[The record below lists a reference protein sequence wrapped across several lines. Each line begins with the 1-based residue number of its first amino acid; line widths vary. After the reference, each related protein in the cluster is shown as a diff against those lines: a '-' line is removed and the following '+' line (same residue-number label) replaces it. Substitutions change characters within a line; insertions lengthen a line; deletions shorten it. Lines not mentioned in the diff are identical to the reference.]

1 MPTTTHRKI
10 GRLARATAALATAMA
25 VLATAT
31 ATPAQAATP
40 TQTAIPTQTAA
51 SARAAAQAR
60 GTTPARV
67 HVATI
72 MVAAS
77 STQPFRITYG
87 ASITEGT
94 VTFYNR
100 SLDISGYV
108 KAVSASRTVEF
119 IGYNGDLSCYFDE
132 TRTASA
138 GTTRT
143 FGFGETCDVAGG
155 FAAVDVYF
163 PV

>member
-31 ATPAQAATP
+31 ATPAQAAAPTP
-40 TQTAIPTQTAA
+40 
-51 SARAAAQAR
+51 AQAAV
-60 GTTPARV
+60 PHRV

-72 MVAAS
+72 MVAES
-77 STQPFRITYG
+77 STQPFSITYG

-119 IGYNGDLSCYFDE
+119 VGYNGNLSCYFDE

>member
-1 MPTTTHRKI
+1 MPTTTHRRI
-10 GRLARATAALATAMA
+10 GRLAGALAALATTTA
-25 VLATAT
+25 VLAAATAT
-31 ATPAQAATP
+31 ATPAQAAT
-40 TQTAIPTQTAA
+40 A
-51 SARAAAQAR
+51 
-60 GTTPARV
+60 TPAAVPHRV
-67 HVATI
+67 HVARI

-77 STQPFRITYG
+77 STQPFSIPYG

-119 IGYNGDLSCYFDE
+119 IGYNGNLSCYFDE

>member
-10 GRLARATAALATAMA
+10 GRRAGGLAATVALATTTA
-25 VLATAT
+25 VLATAA

-40 TQTAIPTQTAA
+40 TQAAA

-108 KAVSASRTVEF
+108 KAVSVSRTVEF

-163 PV
+163 PA

>member
-1 MPTTTHRKI
+1 MPTTAHRKI
-10 GRLARATAALATAMA
+10 GKLAGALAATAAL
-25 VLATAT
+25 VTAT
-31 ATPAQAATP
+31 ATPAQAAAP
-40 TQTAIPTQTAA
+40 
-51 SARAAAQAR
+51 AQAAVP
-60 GTTPARV
+60 TRV
-67 HVATI
+67 HVVTI
-72 MVAAS
+72 RVADS
-77 STQPFRITYG
+77 TTQPFRLTYG

-119 IGYNGDLSCYFDE
+119 IGYNGNLSCYFDE

-155 FAAVDVYF
+155 FTTVDVYF

>member
-1 MPTTTHRKI
+1 MSTIAHGKA
-10 GRLARATAALATAMA
+10 GRLVGTLAAAAVLTTAM
-25 VLATAT
+25 
-31 ATPAQAATP
+31 ATPAQA
-40 TQTAIPTQTAA
+40 TA
-51 SARAAAQAR
+51 
-60 GTTPARV
+60 PARI

-72 MVAAS
+72 RVADS
-77 STQPFRITYG
+77 TTQPFRITYG

-119 IGYNGDLSCYFDE
+119 IGYNGNLSCYFDE

-143 FGFGETCDVAGG
+143 FGFSETCDVAGG
-155 FAAVDVYF
+155 FTAVDVYF
-163 PV
+163 PA

>member
-1 MPTTTHRKI
+1 MPTTTHRRI
-10 GRLARATAALATAMA
+10 GRLARATAALATATA
-25 VLATAT
+25 VLAT
-31 ATPAQAATP
+31 ATPAQAAT
-40 TQTAIPTQTAA
+40 A
-51 SARAAAQAR
+51 
-60 GTTPARV
+60 TPAAVPHRV

-77 STQPFRITYG
+77 STQPFSIPYG

-119 IGYNGDLSCYFDE
+119 IGYNGNLSCYFDE

>member
-1 MPTTTHRKI
+1 MPKTAHKRI
-10 GRLARATAALATAMA
+10 GRLAGALAATAALATTTA

-40 TQTAIPTQTAA
+40 TQNAA
-51 SARAAAQAR
+51 SAQAAATAR
-60 GTTPARV
+60 GTAPARV

-163 PV
+163 PA